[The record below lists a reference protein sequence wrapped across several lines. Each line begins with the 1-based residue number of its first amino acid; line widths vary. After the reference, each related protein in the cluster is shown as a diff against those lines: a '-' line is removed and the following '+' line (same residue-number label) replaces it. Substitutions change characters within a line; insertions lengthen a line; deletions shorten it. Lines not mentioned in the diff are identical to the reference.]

1 MKNLKVSR
9 KLTISY
15 GFILSLL
22 VISIVVSIGNL
33 ISIRS
38 KVEVFYNGPFRVL
51 NAANTVNSSFE
62 AMQKSVFRAIS
73 STSQANTEQAL
84 ENARAWERKIQ
95 EQIPVIQKDFL
106 GDQAI
111 VERLQAALDE
121 LAPQR
126 EHVLDLAV
134 QNQKAEASAYMEAN
148 NIITIHKAQAELD
161 ELIEIADRKA
171 DELIVNLHAMQTKFI
186 TILSVFGIASVLV
199 SVFFGIYITRGI
211 TRPIKELEA
220 AARQMEQGHLKI
232 DVNYASKDELGSL
245 SDSMRQMSDK
255 ISYYMD
261 AISRVMRQLADS
273 NLEIP
278 HYDDFQGDFL
288 PVQESLLIVLN
299 SLNEIISEINMFSD
313 QVANGADQV
322 SNGAQILSQGV
333 IAQASSVEELA
344 ATMSEI
350 SQQVK
355 ENAETS
361 QVVKTAA
368 GEMGANIL
376 ACNQQMQE
384 MKNAMEKINQN
395 STQIRTIIKTID
407 DIAFQTNILALN
419 AAVEAARAGE
429 SGKGFSVVAQEV
441 RSLATRSSDASKS
454 TEALIE
460 QSLAAVVYGTKVAE
474 ETAASLRNIAGGTDE
489 MISKINQIAEASKRQ
504 AAATEMVSTGID
516 QISDIVQTN
525 SATAEE
531 SAAASEE
538 LYGQSQVLKSRVSR
552 FKLHVSRPE
561 Y

>member
-186 TILSVFGIASVLV
+186 TILSVLGIASVLV

-419 AAVEAARAGE
+419 AAVETARAGE

>member
-111 VERLQAALDE
+111 VERLQVALDE

-186 TILSVFGIASVLV
+186 TILSVLGIASVLV

>member
-186 TILSVFGIASVLV
+186 TILSVLGIASVLV

-313 QVANGADQV
+313 LVANGADQV

>member
-73 STSQANTEQAL
+73 STNQANTEQAL

-186 TILSVFGIASVLV
+186 TILSVLGIASVLV

-245 SDSMRQMSDK
+245 SNSMRQMSDK

-299 SLNEIISEINMFSD
+299 SLNETISEINMFSD

-538 LYGQSQVLKSRVSR
+538 LYAQSQVLKSRVSR

>member
-1 MKNLKVSR
+1 MS
-9 KLTISY
+9 
-15 GFILSLL
+15 
-22 VISIVVSIGNL
+22 
-33 ISIRS
+33 
-38 KVEVFYNGPFRVL
+38 
-51 NAANTVNSSFE
+51 
-62 AMQKSVFRAIS
+62 
-73 STSQANTEQAL
+73 
-84 ENARAWERKIQ
+84 
-95 EQIPVIQKDFL
+95 
-106 GDQAI
+106 
-111 VERLQAALDE
+111 
-121 LAPQR
+121 
-126 EHVLDLAV
+126 
-134 QNQKAEASAYMEAN
+134 
-148 NIITIHKAQAELD
+148 
-161 ELIEIADRKA
+161 
-171 DELIVNLHAMQTKFI
+171 LIVNLHAMQTKFI
-186 TILSVFGIASVLV
+186 TILSVLGIASVLV

-232 DVNYASKDELGSL
+232 DVNYASKDESGSL
-245 SDSMRQMSDK
+245 SNSMRQMSDK

-299 SLNEIISEINMFSD
+299 SLNETISEINMFSD

>member
-186 TILSVFGIASVLV
+186 TILSVLGIASVLV

-368 GEMGANIL
+368 GEIGANIL

>member
-126 EHVLDLAV
+126 EHVLELAV

-186 TILSVFGIASVLV
+186 TILSVLGIASVLV

-245 SDSMRQMSDK
+245 SNSMRQMSDK

-299 SLNEIISEINMFSD
+299 SLNETISEINMFSD

-395 STQIRTIIKTID
+395 STQIRSIIKTID

>member
-186 TILSVFGIASVLV
+186 TILSVLGIASVLV

-255 ISYYMD
+255 IPYYMD

>member
-38 KVEVFYNGPFRVL
+38 KVEVFYDGPFRVL

-73 STSQANTEQAL
+73 SISQANTEQAL

-126 EHVLDLAV
+126 EHVLELAV

-186 TILSVFGIASVLV
+186 TILSVLGITSVLV

-245 SDSMRQMSDK
+245 SNSMRQMSDK

-299 SLNEIISEINMFSD
+299 SLNETISEINMFSD

>member
-126 EHVLDLAV
+126 EHVLELAV

-186 TILSVFGIASVLV
+186 TILSVLGIASVLV

-245 SDSMRQMSDK
+245 SNSMRQMSDK

-299 SLNEIISEINMFSD
+299 SLNETISEINMFSD

-395 STQIRTIIKTID
+395 STQIRSIIKTID
-407 DIAFQTNILALN
+407 DIAFQTNMLALN

>member
-126 EHVLDLAV
+126 EHVLELAV

-186 TILSVFGIASVLV
+186 TILSVLGIASVLV

-245 SDSMRQMSDK
+245 SNSMRQMSDK

>member
-186 TILSVFGIASVLV
+186 TILSVLGIASVLV

-322 SNGAQILSQGV
+322 SNVAQILSQGV

-441 RSLATRSSDASKS
+441 HSLATRSSDASKS

>member
-126 EHVLDLAV
+126 EHVLELAV

-186 TILSVFGIASVLV
+186 TILSVLGIASVLV
-199 SVFFGIYITRGI
+199 SVLPWPPKVLG
-211 TRPIKELEA
+211 L
-220 AARQMEQGHLKI
+220 QG
-232 DVNYASKDELGSL
+232 
-245 SDSMRQMSDK
+245 
-255 ISYYMD
+255 
-261 AISRVMRQLADS
+261 
-273 NLEIP
+273 
-278 HYDDFQGDFL
+278 
-288 PVQESLLIVLN
+288 
-299 SLNEIISEINMFSD
+299 
-313 QVANGADQV
+313 
-322 SNGAQILSQGV
+322 
-333 IAQASSVEELA
+333 
-344 ATMSEI
+344 
-350 SQQVK
+350 
-355 ENAETS
+355 
-361 QVVKTAA
+361 
-368 GEMGANIL
+368 
-376 ACNQQMQE
+376 
-384 MKNAMEKINQN
+384 
-395 STQIRTIIKTID
+395 
-407 DIAFQTNILALN
+407 
-419 AAVEAARAGE
+419 
-429 SGKGFSVVAQEV
+429 
-441 RSLATRSSDASKS
+441 
-454 TEALIE
+454 
-460 QSLAAVVYGTKVAE
+460 
-474 ETAASLRNIAGGTDE
+474 
-489 MISKINQIAEASKRQ
+489 
-504 AAATEMVSTGID
+504 
-516 QISDIVQTN
+516 
-525 SATAEE
+525 
-531 SAAASEE
+531 
-538 LYGQSQVLKSRVSR
+538 
-552 FKLHVSRPE
+552 
-561 Y
+561 

>member
-62 AMQKSVFRAIS
+62 AMQKSVFRVIS

-186 TILSVFGIASVLV
+186 TILSVLGIASVLV

-232 DVNYASKDELGSL
+232 DVNYASKDELGSR

>member
-126 EHVLDLAV
+126 EHVLELAV
-134 QNQKAEASAYMEAN
+134 QNQKAEASAYKEAN

-186 TILSVFGIASVLV
+186 TILSVLGIASVLV

-245 SDSMRQMSDK
+245 SNSMRQMSDK

-299 SLNEIISEINMFSD
+299 SLNETISEINMFSD

>member
-84 ENARAWERKIQ
+84 ENAREWERKIQ

-186 TILSVFGIASVLV
+186 TILSVLGIASVLV

>member
-111 VERLQAALDE
+111 AERLQAALDE

-186 TILSVFGIASVLV
+186 TILSVLGIASVLV